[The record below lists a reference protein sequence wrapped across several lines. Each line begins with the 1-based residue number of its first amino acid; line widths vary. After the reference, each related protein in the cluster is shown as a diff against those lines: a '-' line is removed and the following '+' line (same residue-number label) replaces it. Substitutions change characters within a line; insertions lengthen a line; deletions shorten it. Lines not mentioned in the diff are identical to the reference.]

1 MLSLS
6 TVYDLYSDMSFSL
19 LSQQMASDCG
29 TTATV
34 VGNWLINARTRKWR
48 PAVVKA
54 FELKRPSHLL
64 LEDSINL
71 FEDKPLRDLTE
82 YESFQVPQQRRRRFS
97 RHLSTRIR
105 TSE

>member
-1 MLSLS
+1 
-6 TVYDLYSDMSFSL
+6 
-19 LSQQMASDCG
+19 MASDCG

-71 FEDKPLRDLTE
+71 FEDEPLRDLTE
-82 YESFQVPQQRRRRFS
+82 YESFQVPQQQATTIQQAPVYSNSNKRMKYF
-97 RHLSTRIR
+97 
-105 TSE
+105 

>member
-1 MLSLS
+1 
-6 TVYDLYSDMSFSL
+6 
-19 LSQQMASDCG
+19 MASDCG

-54 FELKRPSHLL
+54 FELNRPSHLL

-82 YESFQVPQQRRRRFS
+82 YESFQVPQQATTIQQAPAYSNSNKRMKYF
-97 RHLSTRIR
+97 
-105 TSE
+105 